1 MSVHV
6 LYKESWND
14 NTRFIKKNVNKWEQ
28 VMADWLSK
36 IIYYHWLF
44 NSKNNQL
51 DILLRFEMGSYLT

>member
-6 LYKESWND
+6 LYKETWND

-36 IIYYHWLF
+36 RIYYHWLF